1 MSFTLIANL
10 VLILAV
16 LGVVVLFLRRLPEVV
31 EKDKGGVESETEKQ
45 PFLKKASRVCKAL
58 SKKAWK
64 HIKNGTIFVS
74 KKIWHFMLEAK
85 DLKQSQILANRVARF
100 VRPGDRTVNIGMYS
114 SLKKADRLISE
125 GNFEEAEETLI
136 QVIRKNPQEYLAYEG
151 LMKIYI
157 KQKKHD
163 NAIEILEFLV
173 KHNPQ
178 NDNYFAYLGNALLST
193 RRFSEAAEAY
203 TKSLELNDL
212 IPARFVN
219 LGLSLQGAGKS
230 EEAKPNFEKAVEL
243 EPGNMQYLLIL
254 IDSMVTLGEKQEAL
268 EKLKSVFE
276 KHPEEVSLKEK
287 IQQMEHLG

>member
-10 VLILAV
+10 ILVLAV

-31 EKDKGGVESETEKQ
+31 EKEKMQEGSENNIVPFREK
-45 PFLKKASRVCKAL
+45 AAAL
-58 SKKAWK
+58 SKKIWQNL
-64 HIKNGTIFVS
+64 KNGLVFVLQ
-74 KKIWHFMLEAK
+74 KIWHFMLEAK
-85 DLKQSQILANRVARF
+85 DLKQSQILATRVARF
-100 VRPGDRTVNIGMYS
+100 IRPAGAAVNIGMYS

-125 GNFEEAEETLI
+125 GKLLEAEEVLI
-136 QVIRKNPQEYLAYEG
+136 QVIRKNPQEYVAYEG

-193 RRFSEAAEAY
+193 RRFSEAADAY

-230 EEAKPNFEKAVEL
+230 EIAKENFLKAVEL

-254 IDSMVTLGEKQEAL
+254 IDSMLTLGEKEEAVQKLKTAL
-268 EKLKSVFE
+268 EKN
-276 KHPEEVSLKEK
+276 PDDDSLKEK
-287 IQQMEHLG
+287 LGQLEH

>member
-10 VLILAV
+10 VLIFAV
-16 LGVVVLFLRRLPEVV
+16 LGVVILFLRRLPEAI
-31 EKDKGGVESETEKQ
+31 EKDKTHQDSETGQK
-45 PFLKKASRVCKAL
+45 PFFKRVSAVSKVLC
-58 SKKAWK
+58 KKAWQK
-64 HIKNGTIFVS
+64 IKSGTIFVAQ
-74 KKIWHFMLEAK
+74 KVWHFMLEAK
-85 DLKQSQILANRVARF
+85 DLKQSQILANRVARL
-100 VRPGDRTVNIGMYS
+100 VRPAGSVVNIGMYS

-125 GNFEEAEETLI
+125 SKLLEAEETLI

-203 TKSLELNDL
+203 AKSLELNDL

-230 EEAKPNFEKAVEL
+230 VEAKDNFLKAVEI

-254 IDSMVTLGEKQEAL
+254 IDSMLTLGERTEAL
-268 EKLKSVFE
+268 EKLKVASE
-276 KHPEEVSLKEK
+276 KNPEEISLKEK
-287 IQQMEHLG
+287 LGQLER

>member
-10 VLILAV
+10 VLIFAV
-16 LGVVVLFLRRLPEVV
+16 LGVVVLFLRRLPEAI
-31 EKDKGGVESETEKQ
+31 EKDKAHQDLETSKE
-45 PFLKKASRVCKAL
+45 PFFKKASAVSKAL
-58 SKKAWK
+58 CKKAWQK
-64 HIKNGTIFVS
+64 IKSAVIFVAQ
-74 KKIWHFMLEAK
+74 KVWHFMLEAK

-100 VRPGDRTVNIGMYS
+100 VRPAGAAINIGMYS

-125 GNFEEAEETLI
+125 GKLLEAEETLI

-193 RRFSEAAEAY
+193 RRFAEAAEAY
-203 TKSLELNDL
+203 TKSLALNDL

-243 EPGNMQYLLIL
+243 EPENMQYLLIL
-254 IDSMVTLGEKQEAL
+254 IDSMASLGEKENAL
-268 EKLKSVFE
+268 LKLRSVFE
-276 KHPEEVSLKEK
+276 KHPEEILLKEK
-287 IQQMEHLG
+287 IQQLEHWS

>member
-10 VLILAV
+10 ILVLAV
-16 LGVVVLFLRRLPEVV
+16 LGVVILFLRRLPEVV
-31 EKDKGGVESETEKQ
+31 EKEKMQEGSENNIVPFREK
-45 PFLKKASRVCKAL
+45 AAAL
-58 SKKAWK
+58 SKKIWQNL
-64 HIKNGTIFVS
+64 KNGLVFVLQ
-74 KKIWHFMLEAK
+74 KIWHFMLEAK
-85 DLKQSQILANRVARF
+85 DLKQSQILATRVARF
-100 VRPGDRTVNIGMYS
+100 IRPAGAAVNIGMYS

-125 GNFEEAEETLI
+125 GKLLEAEEVLI
-136 QVIRKNPQEYLAYEG
+136 QVIRKNPQEYVAYEG

-193 RRFSEAAEAY
+193 RRFSEAADAY

-230 EEAKPNFEKAVEL
+230 EIAKENFLKAVEL

-254 IDSMVTLGEKQEAL
+254 IDSMLTLGEKEEAVQKLKTAL
-268 EKLKSVFE
+268 EKN
-276 KHPEEVSLKEK
+276 PDDDSLKEK
-287 IQQMEHLG
+287 LGQLEH